1 LGYFYKLNLSTQL
14 NIEEGKKMGKKEEII
29 AVITPA
35 LEVLGFYL
43 EDVTITSAGRRSML
57 TVIVDGDTH
66 LSLDQV
72 TAATKGISEIVEGI
86 QSLGQ
91 TPFTLEVTSPGL
103 DRPLTKPRHWR
114 KNIDRLVKVILL
126 DGSEVKGRVKD
137 VSETFVTIDEQ
148 VINFTDIK
156 RATLEI
162 EFKQVG
168 K

>member
-1 LGYFYKLNLSTQL
+1 MSN
-14 NIEEGKKMGKKEEII
+14 KEQVA

-35 LEVLGFYL
+35 IQALGFYV
-43 EDVTITSAGRRSML
+43 EDISITSAGRRSML

-72 TAATKGISEIVEGI
+72 TVATKAISEIVENLPT
-86 QSLGQ
+86 LGNN
-91 TPFTLEVTSPGL
+91 PFTLEVTSPGL

-114 KNIDRLVKVILL
+114 KNKDRLIKIVLNDGKEITGRIKDSTDDEVI
-126 DGSEVKGRVKD
+126 V
-137 VSETFVTIDEQ
+137 DEQ
-148 VINFTDIK
+148 KVAFIDIK

-162 EFKQVG
+162 EFKQVN

>member
-1 LGYFYKLNLSTQL
+1 
-14 NIEEGKKMGKKEEII
+14 MGKKEEIS
-29 AVITPA
+29 AAITPA
-35 LEVLGFYL
+35 LSDLGFYL
-43 EDVTITSAGRRSML
+43 EDITITSAGRRSML

-72 TAATKGISEIVEGI
+72 TVATKAISEIVENI

-91 TPFTLEVTSPGL
+91 APFTLEVTSPGL

-114 KNIDRLVKVILL
+114 KNIDRLVKIVLL
-126 DGSEVKGRVKD
+126 DGTEIKGRVKD
-137 VSETFVTIDEQ
+137 STEISATVDEQ
-148 VINFTDIK
+148 VVKFSDIK

>member
-1 LGYFYKLNLSTQL
+1 
-14 NIEEGKKMGKKEEII
+14 MGKKEDIS
-29 AVITPA
+29 AAITPA
-35 LEVLGFYL
+35 LEALGFYL

-72 TAATKGISEIVEGI
+72 TSATKAIGEIVESI
-86 QSLGQ
+86 QSLGE

-114 KNIDRLVKVILL
+114 KNIDRLVKIVLL
-126 DGSEVKGRVKD
+126 DGTEIKGRIKAANE
-137 VSETFVTIDEQ
+137 VSATVDENE
-148 VINFTDIK
+148 IKFSDIK
-156 RATLEI
+156 RASLEV

>member
-1 LGYFYKLNLSTQL
+1 
-14 NIEEGKKMGKKEEII
+14 MGKKEEIS
-29 AVITPA
+29 AAITPA
-35 LEVLGFYL
+35 LSDLGFYL
-43 EDVTITSAGRRSML
+43 EDITITSAGRRSML

-72 TAATKGISEIVEGI
+72 TVATKAISEIVENI

-91 TPFTLEVTSPGL
+91 APFTLEVTSPGL

-114 KNIDRLVKVILL
+114 KNIDRLVKIVLL
-126 DGSEVKGRVKD
+126 DGKEIKGRVKD
-137 VSETFVTIDEQ
+137 ATEILATVDEQ
-148 VINFTDIK
+148 AVKFSDVK

>member
-1 LGYFYKLNLSTQL
+1 
-14 NIEEGKKMGKKEEII
+14 MGKKEDIA
-29 AVITPA
+29 AVITP
-35 LEVLGFYL
+35 VLAIQGFYL
-43 EDVTITSAGRRSML
+43 EDINITSAGSRSML

-72 TAATKGISEIVEGI
+72 TSASKAISEIIENI

-91 TPFTLEVTSPGL
+91 SPFTLEVTSPGL

-114 KNIDRLVKVILL
+114 KNLDRLIKVISL
-126 DGSEVKGRVKD
+126 DGQVVTGRIKD
-137 VSETFVTIDEQ
+137 VNETGVMVDELF
-148 VINFTDIK
+148 IPFTSIK

>member
-1 LGYFYKLNLSTQL
+1 
-14 NIEEGKKMGKKEEII
+14 
-29 AVITPA
+29 
-35 LEVLGFYL
+35 
-43 EDVTITSAGRRSML
+43 ML

-72 TAATKGISEIVEGI
+72 TAATKAIGELVENI
-86 QSLGQ
+86 QSLGDS
-91 TPFTLEVTSPGL
+91 PFTLEVTSPGI

-114 KNIDRLVKVILL
+114 KNIDRLIKVILL
-126 DGSEVKGRVKD
+126 DGKEVKGRIKD
-137 VSETFVTIDEQ
+137 ASELSATVDQQ
-148 VINFTDIK
+148 VILFTDIK

>member
-1 LGYFYKLNLSTQL
+1 
-14 NIEEGKKMGKKEEII
+14 MGKKEDISA
-29 AVITPA
+29 AVTPA
-35 LEVLGFYL
+35 LSALGFYL

-57 TVIVDGDTH
+57 TIIVDGDTH

-72 TAATKGISEIVEGI
+72 TSATKAISEIVESL
-86 QSLGQ
+86 QSLGD

-114 KNIDRLVKVILL
+114 KNIDRLVKVVLL
-126 DGSEVKGRVKD
+126 DGKEIKGRIKAA
-137 VSETFVTIDEQ
+137 SEDSATVGQSE
-148 VINFTDIK
+148 INFTEIK
-156 RATLEI
+156 RASLEV

>member
-1 LGYFYKLNLSTQL
+1 
-14 NIEEGKKMGKKEEII
+14 MGKKEEIS

-35 LEVLGFYL
+35 LSDLGFYL
-43 EDVTITSAGRRSML
+43 EDITITSAGRRSMI

-72 TAATKGISEIVEGI
+72 TVATKAISEIVENI

-91 TPFTLEVTSPGL
+91 APFTLEVTSPGL
-103 DRPLTKPRHWR
+103 DRQLTKPRHWR
-114 KNIDRLVKVILL
+114 KNIDRLVNIVLL
-126 DGSEVKGRVKD
+126 DGKEIKGRVKD
-137 VSETFVTIDEQ
+137 ATEISATVDEQ
-148 VINFTDIK
+148 VVKFSDIK

>member
-1 LGYFYKLNLSTQL
+1 
-14 NIEEGKKMGKKEEII
+14 MGKKEEIS
-29 AVITPA
+29 AAITPA
-35 LEVLGFYL
+35 LSALGFYL

-72 TAATKGISEIVEGI
+72 TSATKAIGEIVESL
-86 QSLGQ
+86 QSLGD

-114 KNIDRLVKVILL
+114 KNIDRLVKVVLL
-126 DGSEVKGRVKD
+126 DGKEVKGRIKAASE
-137 VSETFVTIDEQ
+137 VSATVGESE
-148 VINFTDIK
+148 INFTDIK
-156 RATLEI
+156 RASLEV

>member
-1 LGYFYKLNLSTQL
+1 
-14 NIEEGKKMGKKEEII
+14 MGKKEDISA
-29 AVITPA
+29 AVTPA
-35 LEVLGFYL
+35 LSALGFYL

-57 TVIVDGDTH
+57 TIIVDGDTH

-72 TAATKGISEIVEGI
+72 TSATKAISEIVESL
-86 QSLGQ
+86 QSLGD

-114 KNIDRLVKVILL
+114 KNINRLVKVVLL
-126 DGSEVKGRVKD
+126 DGKEIKGRIKAT
-137 VSETFVTIDEQ
+137 SEDGATVDQ
-148 VINFTDIK
+148 SKINFTEIK
-156 RATLEI
+156 RASLEV